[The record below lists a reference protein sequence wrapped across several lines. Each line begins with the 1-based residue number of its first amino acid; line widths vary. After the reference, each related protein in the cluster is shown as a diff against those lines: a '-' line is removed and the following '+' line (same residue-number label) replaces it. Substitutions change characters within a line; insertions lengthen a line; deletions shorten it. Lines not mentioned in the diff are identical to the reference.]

1 MDLWALSWLP
11 LNPPSMNTSI
21 RERGKSGF
29 NQSKLLVCLLY
40 FEYSSINSGTNPILH
55 DDLLTSCTKILHLGF
70 CYLALGDG
78 LGLPWQCSELVSV

>member
-1 MDLWALSWLP
+1 
-11 LNPPSMNTSI
+11 MNTSI

-40 FEYSSINSGTNPILH
+40 LEYGRIIGGKNPTLQ

-78 LGLPWQCSELVSV
+78 LGLPWQCSELVLVL